1 MKKKLFLAIIA
12 VLVVCLMCGV
22 LFVACNDDPPSPGND
37 DPIGPGTD
45 DPIGPGTDDPGD
57 EEDELT
63 KSGVFIDLVK
73 NFDAVEQDTTGE
85 KEFTF
90 GLQIKDRADQTSIFS
105 IALENVGGKDYL
117 YGAVG
122 TTVFTKFNGFDLG
135 ETFMTILNWLGPI
148 DLSEVFGIQ
157 AGLDVESLTNP
168 LVAGLVSDLLIGDFA
183 VSESGDA
190 YMVEFNLAKL

>member
-22 LFVACNDDPPSPGND
+22 LFVACNDDPPAD
-37 DPIGPGTD
+37 DGGSGGVTPPPV
-45 DPIGPGTDDPGD
+45 DPDNPDPGD

-73 NFDAVEQDTTGE
+73 NFDAVEQDATGE

-135 ETFMTILNWLGPI
+135 ETFMTILN
-148 DLSEVFGIQ
+148 
-157 AGLDVESLTNP
+157 
-168 LVAGLVSDLLIGDFA
+168 
-183 VSESGDA
+183 
-190 YMVEFNLAKL
+190 